1 MDLLEMGMKYADS
14 RSLMKRIA
22 AKAALAAVKK
32 QADCYE
38 AYVMRQKVTIPEEG
52 NDDAAMLDEICK
64 KLQGEQEKHSSS
76 QLRRAEANA
85 ASDSRWNCDKA

>member
-1 MDLLEMGMKYADS
+1 MDLLEIGMKYADS

-38 AYVMRQKVTIPEEG
+38 AYVMRQKITIPEEG
-52 NDDAAMLDEICK
+52 RDDAAMLDEICQK
-64 KLQGEQEKHSSS
+64 IARQT
-76 QLRRAEANA
+76 R
-85 ASDSRWNCDKA
+85 KA